1 MEWLWPTIPDGIA
14 PWWYFTAVGLGVL
27 VVGVSKGGFGG
38 GTGILAVPLLAAV
51 MPPAHML
58 GLLLPV
64 LIAADILSNAHYM
77 KQWHFESLKPLLL
90 GAVVGVGMGTLI
102 LLVVMKGQ
110 SDEMTSRI
118 LAGVIGG
125 LCLIFVGMQAY
136 RLTGRE
142 LPTIEPGPKAGV
154 GVGFFAAT
162 VSTIAHA
169 AGPIITLYMLQ
180 FKLDKKVLVGTMLV
194 YFLLIN
200 SLKVPPLVF
209 LGIINKETLL
219 DSVWFIPI
227 LPVGTLLGAWLHNR
241 IPEKPFMA
249 IMYIAAAI
257 SAAHLLYKAAM

>member
-1 MEWLWPTIPDGIA
+1 MEWLWPTIPNGIE
-14 PWWYFTAVGLGVL
+14 PWWYYLAVGLGVL
-27 VVGVSKGGFGG
+27 VVGISKGGFGG
-38 GTGILAVPLLAAV
+38 GTGILAVPLIASV
-51 MPPAHML
+51 MSPQHML

-64 LIAADILSNAHYM
+64 LIAADLLSNAHYL
-77 KQWHFESLKPLLL
+77 KQWHFDSLKPLLL
-90 GAVVGVGMGTLI
+90 GAVMGVVMGTII

-110 SDEMTSRI
+110 SDETTSRI

-194 YFLLIN
+194 SFLLII

-209 LGIINKETLL
+209 LGIINKETFL
-219 DSVWFIPI
+219 DSIWFIPL
-227 LPVGTLLGAWLHNR
+227 LPIGTLTGAWLHNR

-249 IMYIAAAI
+249 IMYIAAAV
-257 SAAHLLYKAAM
+257 SAWHLLFKALM